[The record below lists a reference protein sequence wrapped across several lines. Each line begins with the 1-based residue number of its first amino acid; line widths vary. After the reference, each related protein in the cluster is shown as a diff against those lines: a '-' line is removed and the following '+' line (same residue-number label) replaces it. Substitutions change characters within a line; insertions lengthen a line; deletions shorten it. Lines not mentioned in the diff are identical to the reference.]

1 MAGMAIATVVIRWL
15 GRVVLIGLALLVL
28 LVLLLLVAVPRVTHG
43 AALTVLTGSMRP
55 ALPVNSVVIERPVD
69 PADLQVGDIVTYQQ
83 QPGRAV
89 YITHR
94 VAGIDRSTSPA
105 TFTLKGDANRIAD
118 AMPVPAT
125 AIRGKV
131 WLDVP
136 YAGWLRQAPGFR
148 SAAMVLGVLGLGAY
162 SVSQLVAGVR
172 ERRRHKAD
180 PASSAS
186 TAGAS

>member
-1 MAGMAIATVVIRWL
+1 MAIAIRWL
-15 GRVVLIGLALLVL
+15 GRVVLIGLASLVL
-28 LVLLLLVAVPRVTHG
+28 LVLTLLVAVPRVTHG

-55 ALPVNSVVIERPVD
+55 TLPVNSVLIERPVN
-69 PADLQVGDIVTYQQ
+69 PAHLRVGDIVTYQQ

-94 VAGIDRSTSPA
+94 VAAIDRSTSPA
-105 TFTLKGDANRIAD
+105 MFTFKGDANRVAD
-118 AMPVPAT
+118 PMPVPAT

-131 WLDVP
+131 WFDVP
-136 YAGWLRQAPGFR
+136 YAGWLRPASGFR

-162 SVSQLVAGVR
+162 SVSQLVAGGR
-172 ERRRHKAD
+172 ERRRHKANP
-180 PASSAS
+180 PASAS

>member
-1 MAGMAIATVVIRWL
+1 MAAVIAIRWL
-15 GRVVLIGLALLVL
+15 ARVVLSGLALLVL
-28 LVLLLLVAVPRVTHG
+28 LVLTLLVAVPRVTHG

-55 ALPVNSVVIERPVD
+55 APPVNSVVIERPVD
-69 PADLQVGDIVTYQQ
+69 PADLQVGDVVSYQQ

-94 VAGIDRSTSPA
+94 VAAIDRSTSPA
-105 TFTLKGDANRIAD
+105 MFTFKGDANRVAD
-118 AMPVPAT
+118 PVPVPAT

-136 YAGWLRQAPGFR
+136 YAGWLRQASGFR
-148 SAAMVLGVLGLGAY
+148 STAMVLGVLGLSAY
-162 SVSQLVAGVR
+162 SVSQLAAGVR

-180 PASSAS
+180 PAATAS
-186 TAGAS
+186 TVGAS